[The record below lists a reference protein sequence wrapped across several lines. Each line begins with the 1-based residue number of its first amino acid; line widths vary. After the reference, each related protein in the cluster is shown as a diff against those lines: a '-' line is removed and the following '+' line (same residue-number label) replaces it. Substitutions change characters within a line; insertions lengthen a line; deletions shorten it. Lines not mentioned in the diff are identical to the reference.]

1 MEELQAK
8 VVEQLERMKLDAEA
22 LQEKGIKFYV
32 LHAEC
37 AVNLATWALE
47 LLEDYA
53 ERWDEFQV
61 DMLTAFAERLKNH
74 YPHTVSIQNT
84 IDKELQAFT
93 KGKVS
98 RNDEI

>member
-1 MEELQAK
+1 MEELQAR

-22 LQEKGIKFYV
+22 LKEKGIKFYV

-37 AVNLATWALE
+37 AVNLATWTLE

-74 YPHTVSIQNT
+74 YPHTPSVQCI
-84 IDKELQAFT
+84 IDKELRAFT
-93 KGKVS
+93 KGKVICE
-98 RNDEI
+98 DEV